1 MMHSAAHIV
10 QYYPLQLS
18 CVLLGSS
25 CGSGLALSVRLRAD
39 RPDMFS
45 LRFSESAEDP
55 VHLPQPSWTLT
66 KAGRVRT

>member
-1 MMHSAAHIV
+1 
-10 QYYPLQLS
+10 
-18 CVLLGSS
+18 
-25 CGSGLALSVRLRAD
+25 
-39 RPDMFS
+39 MFS